1 MTKNVITKTVEV
13 EEITY
18 TANDGK
24 VFNDE
29 FECKCYENKM
39 ENEIMDAKFA
49 KMFVPLNDAA
59 TNWINDSG
67 WYIVNLVTEQDVVDF
82 FTLANM
88 KFNDHFYDG
97 DKTRKNFIDD
107 FMNRVRSGEVVE
119 LLLSTDCDGYYLSR
133 FDITYTKEEHYKHY
147 LELIDNMYKLA
158 DKMKKHIRFV
168 PQETTENK

>member
-39 ENEIMDAKFA
+39 ADEIMEAKFS
-49 KMFVPLNDAA
+49 KMFVPLNDASSS
-59 TNWINDSG
+59 WINDSG
-67 WYIVNLVTEQDVVDF
+67 WFTVKLETEQDVVDF

-88 KFNDHFYDG
+88 KFTDHFYDG
-97 DKTRKNFIDD
+97 QKTSKHFVDD
-107 FMNRVRSGEVVE
+107 FMNTVRSGEVVE

-133 FDITYTKEEHYKHY
+133 YDISYSTEEAYKHY
-147 LELIDNMYKLA
+147 LNSIDNMYKLA
-158 DKMKKHIRFV
+158 DEMKKHIHFV
-168 PQETTENK
+168 PREETENK